1 MSQQLINSVKNQE
14 SNKMIDWICRVVIR
28 RKTIRQEIEFTRTLL
43 MLYISVFFPVQK
55 KLYLSLEI
63 QKHFMLESFT
73 PVFLLLK

>member
-1 MSQQLINSVKNQE
+1 
-14 SNKMIDWICRVVIR
+14 MIDWICRVVIR
-28 RKTIRQEIEFTRTLL
+28 RKTIRQEIEFHTYPFDVIYL
-43 MLYISVFFPVQK
+43 SFFPVQK